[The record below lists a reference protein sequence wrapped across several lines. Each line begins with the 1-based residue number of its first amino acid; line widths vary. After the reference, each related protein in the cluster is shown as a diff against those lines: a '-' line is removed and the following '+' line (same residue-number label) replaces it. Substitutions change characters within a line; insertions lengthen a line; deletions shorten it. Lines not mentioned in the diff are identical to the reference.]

1 PVYARCDVEAIV
13 RMRQMLEKVTVEQ
26 GLALFLQT
34 DGGIELSFG
43 LTRHERTEE
52 VDVSCG
58 GFRVHQE
65 VGACE
70 TEQCAQVVFTDQQ
83 SVNIDMAGW
92 PAQQRNGKRQGGAV
106 IDQTP
111 HRIGTL
117 VAEKQG
123 I

>member
-1 PVYARCDVEAIV
+1 LLHQHVLASYRGVIHVRLGDSVAYELEHIGIRRKGEHHHDEPVYARCDVEAIV

-65 VGACE
+65 VGARE
-70 TEQCAQVVFTDQQ
+70 TEQCA
-83 SVNIDMAGW
+83 
-92 PAQQRNGKRQGGAV
+92 
-106 IDQTP
+106 
-111 HRIGTL
+111 
-117 VAEKQG
+117 
-123 I
+123 